1 MSMLAKSLFECAMNS
16 VDEVPMLCA
25 SMQSLL
31 DNVSETDIDEVL
43 LRSSFQKSSKV
54 IELVSD
60 ESK

>member
-1 MSMLAKSLFECAMNS
+1 MLAKSLFECAMNS